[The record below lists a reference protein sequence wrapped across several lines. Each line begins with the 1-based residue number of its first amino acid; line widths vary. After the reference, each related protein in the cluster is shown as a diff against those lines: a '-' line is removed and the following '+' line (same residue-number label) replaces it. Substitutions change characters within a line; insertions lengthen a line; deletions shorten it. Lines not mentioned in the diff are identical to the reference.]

1 MIDWYIET
9 RIALSN
15 IRNTLRQRYVT
26 IRRRFSKCVQRAKR
40 VHWHEMQNQLL
51 FKHKRSPNAFW
62 KEIGRLGARN
72 NTSQSIPM
80 EVVLDDGSI
89 SNAPDAVL
97 SKWADAYTG
106 LLNPE
111 SCNNNNNNTDHI
123 VNAFLLNDTGVD
135 NVDNTPM
142 LNTPITLYEV
152 AEAVGL
158 AHNSKA
164 PGFDNIPVEVLK
176 NPVMVSA
183 LHDMF
188 SYCFT
193 EGVILS
199 SWSKTVICPIPK
211 SSTKDKRN
219 PLESRGISLIPS
231 ICKVYCSILNKRL
244 SKWVE
249 NEHILS
255 DCQNG
260 FRRGRSTIDHL
271 TSLPTIIECRKA
283 QRKSTFAAF
292 IDLRKAYDSIRRPM
306 LWYKLRLSG
315 VNGKLY
321 NSIRALYADTTAC
334 IRLNNVHSEWFN
346 VNSGLKQGCAMS
358 PLLFNLYIN
367 DLCDDINSTELGVS
381 IGEEKVNMLMYADDL
396 VLLGENE
403 NDLQSLLDVLYK
415 WCDNW
420 NVQVNCYSF

>member
-1 MIDWYIET
+1 M
-9 RIALSN
+9 
-15 IRNTLRQRYVT
+15 T
-26 IRRRFSKCVQRAKR
+26 IMRRFSKCVQRAKR

-106 LLNPE
+106 LPNPE

-123 VNAFLLNDTGVD
+123 VNDFLLNDTGVD

-193 EGVILS
+193 EGVIPS

-271 TSLPTIIECRKA
+271 TSLTTIIECRKA

-292 IDLRKAYDSIRRPM
+292 IDLRKAYVM
-306 LWYKLRLSG
+306 
-315 VNGKLY
+315 V
-321 NSIRALYADTTAC
+321 
-334 IRLNNVHSEWFN
+334 
-346 VNSGLKQGCAMS
+346 
-358 PLLFNLYIN
+358 
-367 DLCDDINSTELGVS
+367 
-381 IGEEKVNMLMYADDL
+381 
-396 VLLGENE
+396 
-403 NDLQSLLDVLYK
+403 
-415 WCDNW
+415 
-420 NVQVNCYSF
+420 

>member
-1 MIDWYIET
+1 M
-9 RIALSN
+9 
-15 IRNTLRQRYVT
+15 
-26 IRRRFSKCVQRAKR
+26 
-40 VHWHEMQNQLL
+40 
-51 FKHKRSPNAFW
+51 
-62 KEIGRLGARN
+62 
-72 NTSQSIPM
+72 
-80 EVVLDDGSI
+80 
-89 SNAPDAVL
+89 APL
-97 SKWADAYTG
+97 
-106 LLNPE
+106 
-111 SCNNNNNNTDHI
+111 
-123 VNAFLLNDTGVD
+123 
-135 NVDNTPM
+135 
-142 LNTPITLYEV
+142 
-152 AEAVGL
+152 
-158 AHNSKA
+158 
-164 PGFDNIPVEVLK
+164 
-176 NPVMVSA
+176 
-183 LHDMF
+183 
-188 SYCFT
+188 T
-193 EGVILS
+193 EGVIPS

-219 PLESRGISLIPS
+219 PLDSRGISLIPS

-255 DCQNG
+255 DCQYG

-271 TSLPTIIECRKA
+271 TSLTTIIECRKA

-367 DLCDDINSTELGVS
+367 DLCDYINITELGVS
-381 IGEEKVNMLMYADDL
+381 IGEEKVFMLMYADDL
-396 VLLGENE
+396 ILLGENE

-420 NVQVNCYSF
+420 NVQVNCEKSAVIHFRPHSKTQTTHSFTCGNNDINVLNSYKYLGLILTDSLNFELTVKSVAQSANRALGLLICKVKTNGGVPYECFVNFLIVLFGR